1 MEGSRVRRTKVMS
14 HSHSHSSHNELPT
27 GVTEPDA
34 VDIRSIIGYCV
45 GLTVVALIAQITMWM
60 MFNGMASSAEASTPP
75 KVYPLAADPD
85 TQRPP
90 EPRLQS
96 GVRTARGQLFPEMTP
111 DALGVREALSTLR
124 AEEEATLNNY
134 AWVDRNNNVVRIPIA
149 DAMKL
154 ALQRGF
160 ASREAGAPAAPAAA
174 ADASKETR

>member
-1 MEGSRVRRTKVMS
+1 MS
-14 HSHSHSSHNELPT
+14 HSHSHSSNNELPT
-27 GVTEPDA
+27 GVTEADA
-34 VDIRSIIGYCV
+34 VDVRSIIRYCV
-45 GLTVVALIAQITMWM
+45 GLTVVIVIAQVTMWM
-60 MFNGMASSAEASTPP
+60 MFNSMASSADAAEPA
-75 KVYPLAADPD
+75 KVYPLAADPS

-96 GVRTARGQLFPEMTP
+96 GVRTARGQLFTEMTP
-111 DALGVREALSTLR
+111 DAPGVREALGTLR

-160 ASREAGAPAAPAAA
+160 ASREATAPAAPATPAA
-174 ADASKETR
+174 APDASKETR